1 MFALMQGAN
10 IPDIKIEREGSVRK
24 VQERMWLGKGVGGA
38 KNEDEAAR
46 EWEGLVEESLG
57 DWKAGVIDWAHEFVQ
72 TYWRK

>member
-1 MFALMQGAN
+1 
-10 IPDIKIEREGSVRK
+10 
-24 VQERMWLGKGVGGA
+24 MWLGKGVGGA